1 MRIHEKHETKTP
13 IYSFGQGCEG
23 DPLMN
28 PELLCNAVRLFREGG
43 GRGTVNCN
51 TNASRPDAVK
61 ALAEAGLTSLRVSL
75 NSARE
80 EVYSRYYR
88 PHYSFEDVRASIRT
102 AREHGVFIL
111 LPRRHGHGE

>member
-61 ALAEAGLTSLRVSL
+61 ALAEAGLTSLRVSQ
-75 NSARE
+75 
-80 EVYSRYYR
+80 
-88 PHYSFEDVRASIRT
+88 
-102 AREHGVFIL
+102 GGGL
-111 LPRRHGHGE
+111 LPLLPAPLFL